1 MKAQAAVEKMI
12 GESAAMAKLRRLIG
26 KVAQRVHP
34 VLIQGESGTG
44 KELVARAIHA
54 QSDRNG
60 RPFVV
65 VDCGALPSTLAESEL
80 FGYVAGAFTGA
91 THRKEGIVTSAESG
105 TLFLDE
111 IGELPLEL
119 QPKLLRVLQ
128 EGEVRAIGSTKPV
141 SVDVRVIA
149 ATHRELQAQ
158 VREKTFRE
166 DLYFRLAVVTLKVPP
181 LRERR
186 EDIPILARHFASHS
200 AGPGYDSTVLP
211 DAIDALIRYD
221 WPGNVRE
228 LENAME
234 RAVALNTNGPIRK
247 EDLPTAVHSSPAT
260 AQIAKDSPMSMADA
274 ERRAIEHA
282 LQKAKNNKLEAARL
296 LGIGKTTLYRK
307 LREYAIDGQEGNSE
321 G

>member
-1 MKAQAAVEKMI
+1 MRARTAVETMI
-12 GESAAMAKLRRLIG
+12 GESAAMAKLRRTIG
-26 KVAQRVHP
+26 KIAARVHP

-54 QSDRNG
+54 QSDRQG
-60 RPFVV
+60 HPFVV
-65 VDCGALPSTLAESEL
+65 VDCGALPPTLAESEL

-91 THRKEGIVTSAESG
+91 TRAKEGLIATANGG

-128 EGEVRAIGSTKPV
+128 EGEVRALGTTRPA

-149 ATHRELQAQ
+149 ATHRDLLSRVKAGS
-158 VREKTFRE
+158 FRE
-166 DLYFRLAVVTLKVPP
+166 DLYFRLAVVTVKVPA
-181 LRERR
+181 LRDRR
-186 EDIPILARHFASHS
+186 EDIPSMAKHFVARS
-200 AGPGYDSTVLP
+200 AGPSFDARILP
-211 DAIDALIRYD
+211 EAMDLLLRYD

-228 LENAME
+228 LENAIE

-247 EDLPTAVHSSPAT
+247 EDLPTAVQSSVGASST
-260 AQIAKDSPMSMADA
+260 NGNGSLSIAEA

-282 LQKAKNNKLEAARL
+282 LKKANNNKLEAARL

-307 LREYAIDGQEGNSE
+307 LKDYGLDGR
-321 G
+321 

>member
-1 MKAQAAVEKMI
+1 MKAQIAVEKMV

-65 VDCGALPSTLAESEL
+65 VDCGALPPTLAESEL

-91 THRKEGIVTSAESG
+91 TRTKEGLIASAEGG

-128 EGEVRAIGSTKPV
+128 EGEVRPIGAIKRV
-141 SVDVRVIA
+141 NVDVRVIA
-149 ATHRELQAQ
+149 ATHRDLQAE
-158 VREKTFRE
+158 VKEKKFRE
-166 DLYFRLAVVTLKVPP
+166 DLYFRSAVVTLKVPP

-186 EDIPILARHFASHS
+186 EDIPALARHFASRS
-200 AGPGYDSTVLP
+200 AGPAFDATILP
-211 DAIDALIRYD
+211 DAMELLMRYD
-221 WPGNVRE
+221 WAGNVRE
-228 LENAME
+228 LENALE
-234 RAVALNTNGPIRK
+234 RAVALNTTGPIRK
-247 EDLPTAVHSSPAT
+247 EDLPTAVQTSAASARL
-260 AQIAKDSPMSMADA
+260 AKDNSMSMVDA

-307 LREYAIDGQEGNSE
+307 LREYAIEGQEGNSK